1 MSHLQYQDSPICLD
15 QSPKQAVHSGAFSTI
30 EGYGKTEKGTRGQ
43 LLKTNVNVISD
54 EECKEM
60 LAYNITKKVSIRA
73 KGTEALPY
81 GLDGLFCTQGYQE
94 GRFFSGSCK
103 GDSGGPLYTEEI
115 DPEKKKTLI
124 GIVSGGIGCG
134 KGVPGWYTKVSSHAN
149 WFRCIIDKALQ
160 FNNNQE
166 LVEKACR
173 KFARKE
179 PECIDPKELIFGKEE
194 FENWSETANKKKK
207 LCEEAETPT
216 TTTTTTSTTTTTGTP
231 EDPDYDYAS
240 LFDLRNTT
248 EIKKKR

>member
-134 KGVPGWYTKVSSHAN
+134 LGIPGWFTKVSFYYP
-149 WFRCIIDKALQ
+149 WIDCIIQTSKESKGNVNIVNEKCDKVAKALVPSC
-160 FNNNQE
+160 
-166 LVEKACR
+166 VE
-173 KFARKE
+173 E
-179 PECIDPKELIFGKEE
+179 DDLIFG
-194 FENWSETANKKKK
+194 S
-207 LCEEAETPT
+207 
-216 TTTTTTSTTTTTGTP
+216 
-231 EDPDYDYAS
+231 D
-240 LFDLRNTT
+240 FDLRSENNFQ
-248 EIKKKR
+248 IDRCSKDSKDK